1 MFNKNV
7 TRDEEPQLQL
17 TALIQSTQYF
27 QDMIIE
33 IKRVKF
39 NYIIMIVREEKIIQQ
54 VKSRVLYVLY
64 FILICGFTDTKF
76 LF

>member
-39 NYIIMIVREEKIIQQ
+39 NYIIMIVREEKNNTTGQ
-54 VKSRVLYVLY
+54 K
-64 FILICGFTDTKF
+64 
-76 LF
+76 